1 MENSIYYDVQRLSKL
16 WFVISICFIDVVLFY
31 AVSGM
36 LTGEFGFVFSLVV
49 TIVLFSLALLDIYAF
64 LILKL
69 TIKIDFEF
77 LYITMFPFFDFKIPV
92 EEISYTETAKYR
104 KFIDYGGIG
113 LGNVS
118 KHNEPA
124 YFLNG
129 KTGVRLYG
137 PNKSRIII
145 GAGDPEKFINAIQ
158 YAQQRKRILSE
169 MN

>member
-1 MENSIYYDVQRLSKL
+1 MENSIYYDVQRLSKI
-16 WFVISICFIDVVLFY
+16 WFLISICFIDAVLFY

-36 LTGEFGFVFSLVV
+36 LTGGLSFVLSLVV

-77 LYITMFPFFDFKIPV
+77 IYITMFPFFDVKIPV
-92 EEISYTETAKYR
+92 EEIYLTETASFR
-104 KFIDYGGIG
+104 RFMDYGGAG
-113 LGNVS
+113 FGGVS
-118 KHNEPA
+118 KNCDPA
-124 YFLNG
+124 FFLRG
-129 KTGVRLYG
+129 STGVRIYYPG
-137 PNKSRIII
+137 SKIIV
-145 GAGDPEKFINAIQ
+145 GAANPKKFINAIQ